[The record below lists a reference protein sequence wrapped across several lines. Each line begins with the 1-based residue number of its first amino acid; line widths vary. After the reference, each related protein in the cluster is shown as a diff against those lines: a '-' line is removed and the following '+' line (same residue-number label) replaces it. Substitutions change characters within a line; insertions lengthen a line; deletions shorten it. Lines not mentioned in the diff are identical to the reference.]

1 MLISRTLS
9 AVAFLLAIVVLSGCD
24 SSTRRY
30 AVSGNITF
38 KNSPLKTG
46 TITFYPVS
54 TGTQA
59 GEVISDGKYEI
70 PREKGLAPGK
80 YRVSISSPD
89 GETPAAGDAPPGP
102 GGNFAS
108 KERIPPEFN
117 EKSKHEIE
125 VTAAG
130 PNEFN
135 FTIP

>member
-1 MLISRTLS
+1 MRKSLFS
-9 AVAFLLAIVVLSGCD
+9 AGALVFVLVGICGCD
-24 SSTRRY
+24 NSPRRF
-30 AVSGNITF
+30 AVSGTITF
-38 KNSPLKTG
+38 QKAPLKNG

-59 GEVISDGKYEI
+59 GDVIADGRYQI
-70 PREKGLAPGK
+70 PRDKGLAAGK

-108 KERIPPEFN
+108 KERIPPDFN

-125 VTAAG
+125 VTAGG